1 MPSQEP
7 FSHTRRNQILL
18 WSAAL
23 SVITLGIYLS
33 ITGFMGNEWLS
44 RSGCLVVIL
53 GIWSGLGGV
62 IQERLLVSR
71 LRWRRRNALI
81 QARARLEAQQV
92 DPTSIEKEIGTIE
105 EGFDQQ
111 SAELTH
117 KLKLSIG
124 VLEVS
129 LLITGTFLWGFG
141 DLLV

>member
-1 MPSQEP
+1 
-7 FSHTRRNQILL
+7 
-18 WSAAL
+18 
-23 SVITLGIYLS
+23 
-33 ITGFMGNEWLS
+33 MGNEWLS

-71 LRWRRRNALI
+71 LRWRRRNTII

-92 DPTSIEKEIGTIE
+92 DPTSIEKEIGAID